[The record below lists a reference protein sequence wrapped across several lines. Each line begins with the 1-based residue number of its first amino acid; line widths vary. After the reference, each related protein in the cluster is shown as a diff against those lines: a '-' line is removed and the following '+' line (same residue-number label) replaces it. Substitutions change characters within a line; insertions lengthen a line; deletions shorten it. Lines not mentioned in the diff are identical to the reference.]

1 MRGLSI
7 SEISQRRGLSTTTIV
22 SHLER
27 LIAGGEALPLERD
40 LPPPER
46 VTRITEAFAQ
56 TESRN
61 LTPVKDLLGDDY
73 SYDELRLVRA
83 WLDQQRHLSA
93 ADPEQSAEPPS

>member
-1 MRGLSI
+1 M
-7 SEISQRRGLSTTTIV
+7 
-22 SHLER
+22 SHLEQ
-27 LIAGGEALPLERD
+27 LIAAGEMLPLERE
-40 LPPPER
+40 LPAPER

-56 TESRN
+56 TESSA
-61 LTPVKDLLGDDY
+61 LTPVRNLLGDDY